1 MSDILSSVYSY
12 MNIVNRIKSLI
23 LVDKS
28 GARLNKSHF
37 SGNRRDILGLGI
49 ILSIG
54 TIIGIERGVKRGVAG
69 KRSAA
74 LGEDKVADREDD
86 GGIRCTG
93 LRDRYGLGIAAV
105 DDIAGA
111 DTGNADIGAGS
122 RCSVCSCRNARD
134 SVLIERIL
142 CKVAVLVSVSSV
154 YTLRSVEDRDGIS
167 IGCSGRAAEF
177 HLAKLRLIS
186 QLHDLSHDVDDRR
199 NKLVPVGV
207 QGSEKVLDYRAELRV
222 RNDLIERAVS
232 LGYRSRK
239 NCVEDIGDES
249 HDALLES
256 LRGEDAG
263 LILNKQV
270 RDAGQILIN
279 EQSVEDR
286 INNILEDSL
295 AAAVGKLCGKN
306 RFV

>member
-1 MSDILSSVYSY
+1 

-74 LGEDKVADREDD
+74 LGEDEVTDREDD
-86 GGIRCTG
+86 NGIRCTG

-134 SVLIERIL
+134 FVLIERIL

-154 YTLRSVEDRDGIS
+154 YTLRSVVDRDRIS
-167 IGCSGRAAEF
+167 HITLFRGRYSGRTCEF
-177 HLAKLRLIS
+177 HLTKLRLIDE
-186 QLHDLSHDVDDRR
+186 LHDLGHDVDDRR
-199 NKLVPVGV
+199 NKLVSITCEWCFVECKIRAEAT
-207 QGSEKVLDYRAELRV
+207 EKVIDYLTQR
-222 RNDLIERAVS
+222 
-232 LGYRSRK
+232 
-239 NCVEDIGDES
+239 
-249 HDALLES
+249 
-256 LRGEDAG
+256 
-263 LILNKQV
+263 LILYYV
-270 RDAGQILIN
+270 I
-279 EQSVEDR
+279 E
-286 INNILEDSL
+286 
-295 AAAVGKLCGKN
+295 
-306 RFV
+306 